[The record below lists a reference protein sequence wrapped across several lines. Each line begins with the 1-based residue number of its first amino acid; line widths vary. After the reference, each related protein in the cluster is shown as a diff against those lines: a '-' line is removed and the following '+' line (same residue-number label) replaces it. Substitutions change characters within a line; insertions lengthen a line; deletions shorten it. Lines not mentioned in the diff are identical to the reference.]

1 MNTRLLK
8 AKRVEHGLRQIDLAR
23 KLHIAEKTM
32 NKKECSTVNCFTADE
47 MLLLMNILSLSA
59 ADFNAI
65 FLTMDYQ
72 SVKHRVE
79 DSQTYPAESAPGCWD
94 GMRKASRTDE

>member
-23 KLHIAEKTM
+23 KLHVAEKTM
-32 NKKECSTVNCFTADE
+32 NKKECSSVNCFTTDE

-65 FLTMDYQ
+65 FFDNRLPI
-72 SVKHRVE
+72 S
-79 DSQTYPAESAPGCWD
+79 
-94 GMRKASRTDE
+94 

>member
-32 NKKECSTVNCFTADE
+32 NKKGVQHGQLLHRRRDAPLDE
-47 MLLLMNILSLSA
+47 HLMIVGGGLQR
-59 ADFNAI
+59 DF
-65 FLTMDYQ
+65 F
-72 SVKHRVE
+72 
-79 DSQTYPAESAPGCWD
+79 
-94 GMRKASRTDE
+94 

>member
-8 AKRVEHGLRQIDLAR
+8 AKWVEHGLRQIDLAR

-47 MLLLMNILSLSA
+47 MLLLMIIFSLSA
-59 ADFNAI
+59 ADFNVI
-65 FLTMDYQ
+65 FFDNRLPI
-72 SVKHRVE
+72 S
-79 DSQTYPAESAPGCWD
+79 
-94 GMRKASRTDE
+94 